1 MGLRL
6 RHLIWPQLIMTTD
19 EKAGKDTPRGWL
31 AVYLR
36 KFKGQD
42 TLRPPRVKTS
52 YILWSA
58 AASFAGIFAVAWLT
72 IRAGV
77 PMMIGS
83 FGASAVLLYAALEAP
98 LSQPRNLIGGHLI
111 SALIAVTIYQFWG
124 RNEMT
129 IALAVSISIAVMLW
143 TRTLHPPGGATA
155 LIAVDTG
162 QGYTFALFPV
172 LSGAAMLMLV
182 AIAVNNLSKD
192 RSYPRYWI

>member
-1 MGLRL
+1 
-6 RHLIWPQLIMTTD
+6 MTTD
-19 EKAGKDTPRGWL
+19 EKTTSDTPKGWL

-36 KFKGQD
+36 KLKGQNA
-42 TLRPPRVKTS
+42 LHPPGVKAS
-52 YILWSA
+52 YIFWSA
-58 AASFAGIFAVAWLT
+58 LASFIGIFAVASLT

-98 LSQPRNLIGGHLI
+98 LSQPRNLIGGHVI
-111 SALIAVTIYQFWG
+111 SALISVTIYQLWG
-124 RNEMT
+124 RNELT
-129 IALAVSISIAVMLW
+129 IALAVSVSIAVMLW

-162 QGYTFALFPV
+162 QGYTFVLFPV
-172 LSGAAMLMLV
+172 LSGALIMLLV
-182 AIAVNNLSKD
+182 ALAVNNLSKD

>member
-1 MGLRL
+1 
-6 RHLIWPQLIMTTD
+6 MTTD
-19 EKAGKDTPRGWL
+19 EKTTNDAPPGWL

-36 KFKGQD
+36 KLKGQNA
-42 TLRPPRVKTS
+42 LRPPRIKTS
-52 YILWSA
+52 YIFWSA
-58 AASFAGIFAVAWLT
+58 VASFTAIFAVASLT

-98 LSQPRNLIGGHLI
+98 LSQPRNLIGGHVI
-111 SALIAVTIYQFWG
+111 SALISVTIYQLWG
-124 RNEMT
+124 RDEIT
-129 IALAVSISIAVMLW
+129 IALAVSVSIAVMLW

-162 QGYTFALFPV
+162 QGYTFVLFPV
-172 LSGAAMLMLV
+172 LSGALIMLLV
-182 AIAVNNLSKD
+182 ALAVNNLSED